1 MSRLYPVDVN
11 VVVGKD
17 GATYGGNAN
26 HFLLQLHVSDNFGNQ
41 FVDDTVTA
49 PRTIVHR
56 IVIHQLRLA
65 VHPILRLYDFICI
78 HILMIKKYVLYI
90 E

>member
-1 MSRLYPVDVN
+1 MN
-11 VVVGKD
+11 
-17 GATYGGNAN
+17 
-26 HFLLQLHVSDNFGNQ
+26 
-41 FVDDTVTA
+41 DTVTA

-65 VHPILRLYDFICI
+65 VHQILRLYDFVCI

-90 E
+90 EQSLRQRLSRHNKEKATSRPPQTSRRRQLSPAT